1 MARSLFIIVTD
12 DYDMI
17 QKARTWG
24 VDNNVTVQAFSSQ
37 QWSEGLANPSF
48 RSQVQT
54 ETVLSTGAGTK
65 ENTAKIYPFPVQA
78 RTENAGKGGAGTMT
92 MDELESVAITNA
104 IIQHKGNLTEAA
116 KALGIGRATI
126 YRKIKQ
132 YNIDPQ
138 VARNKGTEA
147 A

>member
-1 MARSLFIIVTD
+1 MARSLFIVVTD
-12 DYDMI
+12 DYDLI
-17 QKARTWG
+17 QKARSWG

-37 QWSEGLANPSF
+37 QWSEGLQNPSF

-54 ETVLSTGAGTK
+54 ETVLATGTGAK
-65 ENTAKIYPFPVQA
+65 ETTAKIYPFPVQA
-78 RTENAGKGGAGTMT
+78 RDNGKGANTMT
-92 MDELESVAITNA
+92 MNELESVAITNA

-132 YNIDPQ
+132 YNIDPA
-138 VARNKGTEA
+138 VARQKGTEA

>member
-12 DYDMI
+12 DYDTI
-17 QKARTWG
+17 QKARSWG

-37 QWSEGLANPSF
+37 QWSEGLQNPSF

-54 ETVLSTGAGTK
+54 ETVLSTGTGAK
-65 ENTAKIYPFPVQA
+65 ETTAKIYPFPVQA
-78 RTENAGKGGAGTMT
+78 RDNGGKGANTMT
-92 MDELESVAITNA
+92 MNELESVAITNA
-104 IIQHKGNLTEAA
+104 IIAHKGNLTEAA

-132 YNIDPQ
+132 YNIDPA
-138 VARNKGTEA
+138 VARQKGSEA

>member
-54 ETVLSTGAGTK
+54 ETVLSLGSGTK
-65 ENTAKIYPFPVQA
+65 ENTAKIYPFPVQTRDA
-78 RTENAGKGGAGTMT
+78 GNAKGQNTMT

-138 VARNKGTEA
+138 VARQKGTEA

>member
-1 MARSLFIIVTD
+1 MARSLFIIVTEE
-12 DYDMI
+12 YDLI

-37 QWSEGLANPSF
+37 QWSEGLQNPSF
-48 RSQVQT
+48 RAQVQT
-54 ETVLSTGAGTK
+54 ETVLSTGAGGK
-65 ENTAKIYPFPVQA
+65 ETTAKIYPFPVQS
-78 RTENAGKGGAGTMT
+78 RDNGGNKGQGVMT
-92 MDELESVAITNA
+92 MNELESVAITNA

-138 VARNKGTEA
+138 VARTKGNEA

>member
-1 MARSLFIIVTD
+1 MARSLFIIVTE
-12 DYDMI
+12 DYDVI
-17 QKARTWG
+17 QKARSWG

-37 QWSEGLANPSF
+37 QWSEGLQNPSF

-54 ETVLSTGAGTK
+54 ETVLSTGTGK
-65 ENTAKIYPFPVQA
+65 ETTAKIYPFPVQS
-78 RTENAGKGGAGTMT
+78 RDNGKSGQGVLTMN
-92 MDELESVAITNA
+92 ELESVAITNA

-138 VARNKGTEA
+138 VARQKGTEA